1 MTRAGTSGGGRILW
15 LVGALL
21 ASLLAAQ
28 WVSGE
33 EGAADLEQPK
43 MEQSQVEQ
51 RQEGMSPRKPTR
63 AAGNEALN
71 EKVREDELLRLDR
84 LESRKFSAQA
94 GDIFRAQ
101 SWAPPPPPRS
111 EIEAEKNKP
120 PPPPPLQFKYL
131 GKIIEGEETQVFLTL
146 AERNYVVKPGENIN
160 GQYRMD
166 EVNDQAITITYL
178 PLNVKQMLAIA
189 GPGDPR

>member
-1 MTRAGTSGGGRILW
+1 MKAAAAPGRRRTLW
-15 LVGALL
+15 LGAALL

-33 EGAADLEQPK
+33 DGAVD
-43 MEQSQVEQ
+43 SQAVEEET
-51 RQEGMSPRKPTR
+51 RPRKQSRVENDTPK
-63 AAGNEALN
+63 
-71 EKVREDELLRLDR
+71 EKERENELLRLDR

-94 GDIFRAQ
+94 GELFRPQ

-111 EIEAEKNKP
+111 EAEKNQP

-131 GKIIEGEETQVFLTL
+131 GKIIEDVETQVFLSL

-160 GQYRMD
+160 AQYRLD
-166 EVNDQAITITYL
+166 EVSDHGITVTYL
-178 PLNVKQMLAIA
+178 PLNAKQMLATAPA
-189 GPGDPR
+189 GEIR